1 MKNMEAELR
10 HKVVVCGEKQVAQRC
25 LDFLLRRHDTEVAA
39 VITAAND
46 WQADLPG
53 WATKHRIRTF
63 VGNINNYR
71 NELAEIS
78 PDFLF
83 SIQYRS
89 LIKEPILAI
98 PARGSFNLHFGMLP
112 RYGGCYPVA
121 WAILN
126 GEPSAGA
133 TLHHMTPRFD
143 DGDIVAQ
150 RSVPVTENTTAR
162 ELFDALSDAG
172 VALFAE
178 VYGELL
184 ADRLSAKPQDLRQ
197 QLYYAKDSIDFK
209 KDSLI
214 DWHRPARE
222 IQRRICAFSF
232 EPFQLP
238 ITGIQF
244 GEGRVIRAAV
254 SDTEIVSEQG
264 SGTSP
269 GEIVASCN
277 DGSILVRAGDPALIR
292 IRKLEKQNAAEFVK
306 PTGAPWNA
314 PRFITASLD

>member
-1 MKNMEAELR
+1 MLGADVKQ
-10 HKVVVCGEKQVAQRC
+10 KVVVCGEKQVAQRC
-25 LDFLLRRHDTEVAA
+25 LDFLSRRDDTEVAA

-46 WQADLPG
+46 WQADLRG
-53 WATKHRIRTF
+53 WAAEHNLRAL
-63 VGNINNYR
+63 VGNVNHYR
-71 NELAEIS
+71 DELAEIA

-98 PARGSFNLHFGMLP
+98 PARGCFNLHFGMLP

-126 GEPSAGA
+126 GEQSAGV

-143 DGDIVAQ
+143 DGDVVAQ
-150 RSVPVTENTTAR
+150 RGVAVDENMTAR

-172 VALFAE
+172 AALFAA
-178 VYGELL
+178 VYDSLL
-184 ADRLSAKPQDLRQ
+184 AGQLAAEPQDLRR
-197 QLYYAKDSIDFK
+197 QLYYSKDSIDFK

-214 DWHRPARE
+214 DWHRPAQE

-238 ITGIQF
+238 VTGIRL
-244 GEGRVIRAAV
+244 GRSEIIRAAL
-254 SDTEIVSEQG
+254 SHSEIVHGPDSAI
-264 SGTSP
+264 SP
-269 GEIVASCN
+269 GEIAASCD
-277 DGSILVRAGDPALIR
+277 DGSILVGAADRALIR
-292 IRKLEKQNAAEFVK
+292 VRKLEGQNAAEFIK
-306 PTGAPWNA
+306 RTGASPEA
-314 PRFITASLD
+314 LRFVKASLD

>member
-1 MKNMEAELR
+1 MRNTGEAELR
-10 HKVVVCGEKQVAQRC
+10 QKVVMCGEKQVAQRC
-25 LDFLLRRHDTEVAA
+25 LDFLLRRSDTEVAA
-39 VITAAND
+39 VVTAAKD
-46 WQADLPG
+46 WQADLLG
-53 WATKHRIRTF
+53 WATEHRVRAF
-63 VGNINNYR
+63 VGNVNDYR
-71 NELAEIS
+71 NELAEIG

-98 PARGSFNLHFGMLP
+98 PARGSLNLHFGMLP

-126 GEPSAGA
+126 GEQSAGV

-150 RSVPVTENTTAR
+150 RSVPITEYTTAR

-172 VALFAE
+172 TALFAA
-178 VYGELL
+178 VYDDLL
-184 ADRLSAKPQDLRQ
+184 AGRLPAAPQDLSQ
-197 QLYYAKDSIDFK
+197 QLYYSKDSIDFK

-214 DWHRPARE
+214 DWHQPARE

-238 ITGIQF
+238 ITGIRF
-244 GEGRVIRAAV
+244 AEAGMIHAAL
-254 SDTEIVSEQG
+254 SDTEVVFEQWLD
-264 SGTSP
+264 SSP
-269 GEIVASCN
+269 GRIVASCA
-277 DGSILVRAGDPALIR
+277 DGSVLVKAGDPALIR
-292 IRKLEKQNAAEFVK
+292 IRKLEKQNATEFIKQAGISLKDARFVK
-306 PTGAPWNA
+306 
-314 PRFITASLD
+314 AS